1 MFPCF
6 YKHCVKFDMG
16 KCDYSKGGI
25 EEDWYVAVLLPNLC
39 IIRKY
44 FLTLIEALAIA
55 YCYYLDVL

>member
-1 MFPCF
+1 
-6 YKHCVKFDMG
+6 MG